1 MAVVYT
7 AKHTFHLGNYLASV
21 SAEEDKISILLNHTI
36 FARIFYDLVIP
47 PAFPQ
52 SLQLHMFKISRF

>member
-7 AKHTFHLGNYLASV
+7 AKHTLHLKNYMPSV

-36 FARIFYDLVIP
+36 FARILYWPYNTSIFSPVFTVAYVQN
-47 PAFPQ
+47 F
-52 SLQLHMFKISRF
+52 